1 MVWVGNTGELNRVV
15 FGVELIGLREG
26 EGFGIVEDSDFRC
39 VINVTGRNLLSYS
52 LY

>member
-26 EGFGIVEDSDFRC
+26 EGFGVVEDSDFRC
-39 VINVTGRNLLSYS
+39 VINVTGRDPVTGSV
-52 LY
+52 